1 MQYFRHYG
9 VSLHIISLKMHYIS
23 YGKSELPVY
32 VVVSSDLPYKM
43 SISALGI
50 HYLHSEAPV
59 KVIHRD
65 LKSRNGNRF
74 DILRH
79 FYVSKTWS
87 NIFLKVNTYFLFQL
101 FWQQKKFSR

>member
-1 MQYFRHYG
+1 MRFLFTLSVERT
-9 VSLHIISLKMHYIS
+9 IIFS
-23 YGKSELPVY
+23 YGESELPVY
-32 VVVSSDLPYKM
+32 VVVSSNLPLKM

-74 DILRH
+74 D
-79 FYVSKTWS
+79 F
-87 NIFLKVNTYFLFQL
+87 
-101 FWQQKKFSR
+101 